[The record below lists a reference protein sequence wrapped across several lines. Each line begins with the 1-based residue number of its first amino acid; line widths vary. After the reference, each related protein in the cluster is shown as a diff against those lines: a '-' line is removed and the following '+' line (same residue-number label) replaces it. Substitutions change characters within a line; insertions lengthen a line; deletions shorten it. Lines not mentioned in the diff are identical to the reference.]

1 MKYGMKNN
9 WFDVTFIEEG
19 IYVIMLVKKDRKLIK
34 YIMFKVSV
42 LFHIFV

>member
-19 IYVIMLVKKDRKLIK
+19 IYVIMLVQKDRKLIK